1 MASYKVEISKNVRK
15 KDLLPIPK
23 SDVIKIV
30 KRIESLAENPF
41 PEGAVRLKGREEW
54 RIRQGNYRILYVV
67 EHDIVTV
74 FVVKVGHRREIY
86 KSKTQ

>member
-1 MASYKVEISKNVRK
+1 MASFKVVISKNVRK
-15 KDLLPIPK
+15 KDLASIPK
-23 SDVIKIV
+23 SDVIKVV
-30 KRIESLAENPF
+30 KRIESLADNPF
-41 PEGAVRLKGREEW
+41 PEGATRLKGREEW

-86 KSKTQ
+86 RK